1 MGRVRRAKV
10 KHHAILMLHP
20 AIHGIAAKTGS
31 AVGVAAEA
39 LVIVEAAAL
48 EAVEAVEAAALE
60 AGVLMKIVTAMNRA
74 TSICLPMKWI
84 LMPRSPRYIHQT
96 RNRVV
101 ADLL

>member
-1 MGRVRRAKV
+1 
-10 KHHAILMLHP
+10 MLPP

-39 LVIVEAAAL
+39 LVIV